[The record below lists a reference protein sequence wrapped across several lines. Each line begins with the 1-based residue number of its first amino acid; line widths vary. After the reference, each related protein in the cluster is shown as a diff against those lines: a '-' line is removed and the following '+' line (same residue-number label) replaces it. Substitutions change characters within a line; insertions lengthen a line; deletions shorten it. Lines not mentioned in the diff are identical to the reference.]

1 MSSIPTF
8 KIKNSDTNGNYIY
21 DLNMDAVLLSM
32 DTHRAFA
39 ILEKLANGQKNVGYL
54 PLYKGLKRH
63 HLEDLISINSDNV
76 RDYDLSLEAK
86 NFYDKLGGKSG
97 YRQFVE
103 LNRYRDSLERK
114 KDRISREMIDLN
126 AANFILAPASKN
138 EMLYDHLSEKFG
150 DVETLLMQYN
160 MPKDIFEMGDTP
172 ERNKAFEKWIR
183 ENGRPYAWD
192 TFRNDWNGVTVDDV
206 LSCWDDIYDED
217 NQDDNLSN
225 PELLNQLIA
234 DVKANIDCQ
243 IEMEH
248 YEDAHYDVVDI
259 NEIDGIITS
268 WFNRKDENKL
278 IADKNLKKELASW
291 GEKQSIT
298 SYHQDKGTFVGLHPN
313 VTEQECKQFLEREFS
328 KLRIEIDN
336 IDTMWRQPLSE
347 GVYELSERLSS
358 SGIWLTHGP
367 YDPKY
372 RIRSTPDNLDAEFPS
387 LELAVE
393 FAESINR

>member
-1 MSSIPTF
+1 
-8 KIKNSDTNGNYIY
+8 
-21 DLNMDAVLLSM
+21 M
-32 DTHRAFA
+32 DTRRAFTV
-39 ILEKLANGQKNVGYL
+39 LEKLANGQKNVGYL
-54 PLYKGLKRH
+54 PLYKGLPRH
-63 HLEDLISINSDNV
+63 HLEDLMSINSNNV
-76 RDYDLSLEAK
+76 IDYDLSLEAK
-86 NFYDKLGGKSG
+86 NFFDKLGGKSG

-103 LNRYRDSLERK
+103 LNRYRDTLERK
-114 KDRISREMIDLN
+114 KDRISQEMIDLN

-138 EMLYDHLSEKFG
+138 EMLYDHLGEKGG

-160 MPKDIFEMGDTP
+160 MPKEIFEMSDTP
-172 ERNKAFEKWIR
+172 DRHNAFEKWIR
-183 ENGRPYAWD
+183 DNGRPYAWD
-192 TFRNDWNGVTVDDV
+192 TFRNDWNGISVDDV

-217 NQDDNLSN
+217 NQDEKLSN

-234 DVKANIDCQ
+234 DVKATIDCQ
-243 IEMEH
+243 LETDH
-248 YEDAHYDVVDI
+248 YEDAQYEVVDI
-259 NEIDGIITS
+259 KEIDEIITN
-268 WFNRKDENKL
+268 WFNQKDANKPT
-278 IADKNLKKELASW
+278 ADQKLKEELASW

-298 SYHQDKGTFVGLHPN
+298 SYQQDKGTFVGLHPN
-313 VTEQECKQFLEREFS
+313 VTALECKQFLEREFS

-372 RIRSTPDNLDAEFPS
+372 RIRSTPDNLDADFPT

-393 FAESINR
+393 FAENINR